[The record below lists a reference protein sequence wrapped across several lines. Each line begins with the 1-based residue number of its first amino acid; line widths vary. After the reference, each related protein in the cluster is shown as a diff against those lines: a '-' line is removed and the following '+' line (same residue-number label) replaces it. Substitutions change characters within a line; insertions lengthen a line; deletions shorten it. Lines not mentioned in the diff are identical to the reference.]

1 MTSLNATATV
11 STDVLV
17 VAVIPAD
24 GRRKGVTVRPD
35 TGLAAAGRRK
45 LEEALG
51 ALGARGT
58 ACEITRVPG
67 SGIAKATMI
76 VAVGLGASPDA
87 ETLRRTAGAVAR
99 SLAGTRRATFAFGTN
114 DVDELEAVAL
124 GGLLGAYAFTGFK
137 GAGTPAPT
145 TALKA
150 ISLLTSDPKSEQVRA
165 ALARAGVLADAVKA
179 ARDLVNTP
187 PSALTPVALADTA
200 KKRATLHGVRAR
212 VWDEKQLRSEGFGG
226 ITAVGQGSA
235 NPPRLV
241 RLEYRPTG
249 AKKSL
254 ALVGKGIT
262 FDTGG
267 ISLKPPQAMETMKCD
282 MAGAASVLEAVV
294 AIARLGLNVN
304 VTGWMACAE
313 NMPGGKAQRPSD
325 VITMYGGRTVEVLN
339 TDAEGRLVLA
349 DALVAAAAD
358 KPDLIVDVA
367 TLTGAQGIALGNRT
381 AGVMGND
388 DAARD
393 SVVASAKAAGES
405 MWPMPLPEELR
416 PSLDSQVADLA
427 NIGERMG
434 GMMTGAVF
442 LREFVPASIS
452 WAHLDIAGPAFNS
465 GSPHG
470 HTPKGGTGMSVRT
483 LVRVAEDLAEG
494 RFA

>member
-1 MTSLNATATV
+1 MTSLNATSTI

-17 VAVIPAD
+17 VAVIPAG

-35 TGLAAAGRRK
+35 TGLTAIGRRK
-45 LEEALG
+45 LEKALNALG
-51 ALGARGT
+51 AT
-58 ACEITRVPG
+58 AATGEITRVPG
-67 SGIAKATMI
+67 AGIAKATVI
-76 VAVGLGASPDA
+76 VAVGLGAKPDV
-87 ETLRRTAGAVAR
+87 ETLRRTAGSVAR
-99 SLAGTRRATFAFGTN
+99 SLTGTRRATFAFGSS
-114 DVDELEAVAL
+114 DPDDLEAVAL
-124 GGLLGAYAFTGFK
+124 GGLLGAYTFTAFK
-137 GAGTPAPT
+137 GTGTTQPT

-150 ISLLTSDPKSEQVRA
+150 LSILTADPKSEVVRV
-165 ALARAGVLADAVKA
+165 ALERAEILAEAVKA
-179 ARDLVNTP
+179 TRDLVNTP
-187 PSALTPVALADTA
+187 PSALSPAALADAA
-200 KKRATLHGVRAR
+200 KQRASEHGLKAR
-212 VWDEKQLRSEGFGG
+212 IWTEKQLRTEGFGG
-226 ITAVGQGSA
+226 ITAVGQGSV

-241 RLEYRPTG
+241 RLDYRPAG

-294 AIARLGLNVN
+294 AIARLGLKVN
-304 VTGWMACAE
+304 VTGWLACAE

-325 VITMYGGRTVEVLN
+325 VITIYGGRTVEVLN

-349 DALVAAAAD
+349 DALVAAAEE

-393 SVVASAKAAGES
+393 AVVASATAAGES

-465 GSPHG
+465 GSPYG

-483 LVRVAEDLAEG
+483 LVRVAQDLAEG
-494 RFA
+494 RFV

>member
-1 MTSLNATATV
+1 MTTLSATATV
-11 STDVLV
+11 STEVLV
-17 VAVIPAD
+17 VAVTPAG
-24 GRRKGVTVRPD
+24 GRRKGVTVRPA
-35 TGLAAAGRRK
+35 TGLSVAGQRK
-45 LEEALG
+45 LEGALTALG
-51 ALGARGT
+51 ATGATG
-58 ACEITRVPG
+58 EITRVPG
-67 SGIAKATMI
+67 SGIAKATMV
-76 VAVGLGASPDA
+76 VAVGLGANDDA

-99 SLAGTRRATFAFGTN
+99 SLAGTRRATFAFGSN
-114 DVDELEAVAL
+114 DAGDLEAVAL
-124 GGLLGAYAFTGFK
+124 GGLLGAYTFTGFK
-137 GAGTPAPT
+137 GTGTTQPT

-150 ISLLTSDPKSEQVRA
+150 ISIFTTDPKSEPVRM
-165 ALARAGVLADAVKA
+165 ALERATVLADAVKA
-179 ARDLVNTP
+179 TRDLVNTP
-187 PSALTPVALADTA
+187 PSALSPAALADTA
-200 KKRATLHGVRAR
+200 KKRASLHGLKTR
-212 VWDEKQLRSEGFGG
+212 VWTEKQLRSEGFGG

-241 RLEYRPTG
+241 RLDYRPAG
-249 AKKSL
+249 ATKSL

-282 MAGAASVLEAVV
+282 MAGAASVLESVV
-294 AIARLGLNVN
+294 AIARLGLKVN

-313 NMPGGKAQRPSD
+313 NMPSGQAQRPSD
-325 VITMYGGRTVEVLN
+325 VITIYGGRTVEVLN

-349 DALVAAAAD
+349 DALVAAAED
-358 KPDLIVDVA
+358 TPDLIVDVA

-393 SVVASAKAAGES
+393 GVVASAKAVGES

-442 LREFVPASIS
+442 LREFVPKHIS

>member
-17 VAVIPAD
+17 VAVIPA
-24 GRRKGVTVRPD
+24 GRRRKGVTVRPD
-35 TGLAAAGRRK
+35 TGLTAAGRRK
-45 LEEALG
+45 LEESLQALDATG
-51 ALGARGT
+51 SSG
-58 ACEITRVPG
+58 EITRVPG
-67 SGIAKATMI
+67 SGIAKATMV
-76 VAVGLGASPDA
+76 VAVGLGASPDT
-87 ETLRRTAGAVAR
+87 EGLRRAAGAVAR
-99 SLAGTRRATFAFGTN
+99 SLAGTRRATFAFGSN
-114 DVDELEAVAL
+114 DAEHLEAVAL
-124 GGLLGAYAFTGFK
+124 GGLLGAYTFTGFK
-137 GAGTPAPT
+137 GTGTTQPT

-150 ISLLTSDPKSEQVRA
+150 ISVLTSDPKSEQVRTALERA
-165 ALARAGVLADAVKA
+165 AVLADAVKA
-179 ARDLVNTP
+179 TRDLVNTP
-187 PSALTPVALADTA
+187 PSALSPAALADRA
-200 KKRATLHGVRAR
+200 KERASQHGLKAR
-212 VWDEKQLRSEGFGG
+212 VWNEKQLRSEGFGG

-241 RLEYRPTG
+241 RLDYRPGG

-282 MAGAASVLEAVV
+282 MAGAASVLESIV
-294 AIARLGLNVN
+294 AIARLGLKVN
-304 VTGWMACAE
+304 VTAWMACAE
-313 NMPGGKAQRPSD
+313 NMPGGQAQRPSD
-325 VITMYGGRTVEVLN
+325 VITIYGGRTVEVLN

-349 DALVAAAAD
+349 DALVAAAED
-358 KPDLIVDVA
+358 TPDLIVDVA

-381 AGVMGND
+381 AGVMGNH
-388 DAARD
+388 DATRD
-393 SVVASAKAAGES
+393 AVVASAGAAGES

-442 LREFVPASIS
+442 LREFVPASIA

>member
-1 MTSLNATATV
+1 MTSLNATATI

-17 VAVIPAD
+17 VAVIPAG
-24 GRRKGVTVRPD
+24 GRRKGATVRPD
-35 TGLAAAGRRK
+35 TGLTAVGRRK
-45 LEEALG
+45 LEEALS
-51 ALGARGT
+51 ALGAT
-58 ACEITRVPG
+58 AATGEITRVPG
-67 SGIAKATMI
+67 AGIAKATVI
-76 VAVGLGASPDA
+76 VAVGLGAKPDV
-87 ETLRRTAGAVAR
+87 ETLRRTAGSVAR
-99 SLAGTRRATFAFGTN
+99 SLGGTRRATFAFGSS
-114 DVDELEAVAL
+114 DPDDLEAVAL
-124 GGLLGAYAFTGFK
+124 GGLLGAYTFTAFK
-137 GAGTPAPT
+137 GTGTTQPT

-150 ISLLTSDPKSEQVRA
+150 LSILTADPKSEVVRV
-165 ALARAGVLADAVKA
+165 ALERAEVLAEAVKA
-179 ARDLVNTP
+179 TRDLVNTP
-187 PSALTPVALADTA
+187 PSALSPAALADAA
-200 KKRATLHGVRAR
+200 KQRASEHGLKAR
-212 VWDEKQLRSEGFGG
+212 IWTEKQLRAEGFGG
-226 ITAVGQGSA
+226 ITAVGQGSV

-241 RLEYRPTG
+241 RLDYRPAG

-254 ALVGKGIT
+254 ALIGKGIT

-294 AIARLGLNVN
+294 AIARLGLKVN
-304 VTGWMACAE
+304 VTGWLACAE

-325 VITMYGGRTVEVLN
+325 VITIYGGRTVEVLN

-349 DALVAAAAD
+349 DALVAAAEE

-393 SVVASAKAAGES
+393 AVVASATAAGES

-465 GSPHG
+465 GSPYG

-483 LVRVAEDLAEG
+483 LVRVAQDLAEG
-494 RFA
+494 RFV

>member
-1 MTSLNATATV
+1 V
-11 STDVLV
+11 S
-17 VAVIPAD
+17 
-24 GRRKGVTVRPD
+24 VRPD
-35 TGLAAAGRRK
+35 TGLSAAGRRK
-45 LEEALG
+45 LEEALN
-51 ALGARGT
+51 ALGASG
-58 ACEITRVPG
+58 AIGDITRVPG
-67 SGIAKATMI
+67 SGIAKATMV
-76 VAVGLGASPDA
+76 VAVGLGSSPDA

-99 SLAGTRRATFAFGTN
+99 SLAGTRRATFAFGSHEADN
-114 DVDELEAVAL
+114 LEAVAL
-124 GGLLGAYAFTGFK
+124 GGLLGAYTFTSFK
-137 GAGTPAPT
+137 GAGTPQPT

-150 ISLLTSDPKSEQVRA
+150 ISILTPDPKSEFVRT
-165 ALARAGVLADAVKA
+165 ALERAEVLADAVKA
-179 ARDLVNTP
+179 TRDLVNMP
-187 PSALTPVALADTA
+187 PSALSPAVLAETA
-200 KKRATLHGVRAR
+200 KEHASLHGVKVR
-212 VWDEKQLRSEGFGG
+212 VWTEKQLRTEGFGG

-241 RLEYRPTG
+241 RLDYRPTG
-249 AKKSL
+249 AKRSL

-282 MAGAASVLEAVV
+282 MAGAASVLESVV
-294 AIARLGLNVN
+294 AIARLGLSVN

-313 NMPGGKAQRPSD
+313 NMPSGEAQRPSD
-325 VITMYGGRTVEVLN
+325 VITIYGGRTVEVLN

-381 AGVMGND
+381 AGVMGNH

-393 SVVASAKAAGES
+393 AVVASANAAGES

-442 LREFVPASIS
+442 LREFVPASIP

-465 GSPHG
+465 GAPHG